1 LIRGLA
7 ALEPCVR
14 VRVAKRLAGSPRVG
28 DAIDS
33 AANAAR
39 AAAPEALRR
48 SIDAAIAAADELTS
62 DDLLEL
68 GELILH
74 RAPDRFESLALPP
87 DAGLLCKL
95 ADVAVAA
102 SERAHALALFERL
115 LAAPIADGEARDAFP
130 RALEHAR
137 ALEAYDVAAR
147 LADRAQP
154 LAHDNPDL
162 FHSVA
167 RAYAA
172 VGEYAKA
179 FQQVKL
185 AFEHDGARL
194 AQFETDDQLGPVREL
209 PEFKALLLDWH
220 ARQEGN

>member
-1 LIRGLA
+1 
-7 ALEPCVR
+7 
-14 VRVAKRLAGSPRVG
+14 
-28 DAIDS
+28 
-33 AANAAR
+33 
-39 AAAPEALRR
+39 
-48 SIDAAIAAADELTS
+48 AADELTS

-68 GELILH
+68 GELILRH
-74 RAPDRFESLALPP
+74 APDRFGSLALPP
-87 DAGLLCKL
+87 DASLLCAL
-95 ADVAVAA
+95 ADIAVATGQ
-102 SERAHALALFERL
+102 RTDALALFERL
-115 LAAPIADGEARDAFP
+115 LAMPIPDGDAHDAFP
-130 RALEHAR
+130 RALEHAH

-162 FHSVA
+162 FHATA